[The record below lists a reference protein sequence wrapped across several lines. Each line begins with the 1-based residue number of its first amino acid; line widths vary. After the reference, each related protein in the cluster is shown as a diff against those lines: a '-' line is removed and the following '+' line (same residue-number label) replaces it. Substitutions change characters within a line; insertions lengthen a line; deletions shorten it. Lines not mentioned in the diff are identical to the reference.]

1 MKKLL
6 SEVITAW
13 WSEVDTK
20 LVNPKSE
27 EAIKGLKL
35 VLREDFGFDSDVID
49 YVVEMVRSTPTN
61 FDLGGK
67 TSGIDVGKN
76 QTAVSAQL
84 HPVWDDDDEEDDEDD
99 VYNNN
104 DGELSEW
111 DITLQDGLE
120 ELNEDIW
127 VRSKDGGNAYAVKN
141 FNPETQD
148 KLSDDEVEQLKKSGK
163 IKDKPS
169 EEQPDEKETQTEPQQ
184 KSKDD
189 ARAKAYADIKQNAQT
204 ALEKGKQKDDGDS
217 QKQADKLDDD
227 TDSVEIKNSL
237 KEFEKFISD
246 FQKQV
251 IKLSEKK
258 RIKELEKLD
267 TLSESF
273 DKLPDD
279 VKNVSSVVFAKGQIF
294 EGRENSGIGKNR
306 LGYLDVKTLASNKDY
321 LMRAYG
327 DGSAETVKEFVKES
341 RKIKINEDYVQSSF
355 DLLPESLQK
364 SLMGKGKVGDAGKNK
379 HFLGYV
385 RNDGT
390 ITSDKSDP
398 NIKKDE
404 QGNLEVKRGNPGNKD
419 RGRFVW
425 RCILEQGGQDP
436 YTGLPLDLS
445 AIDLEHTVAFDNK
458 DNGEPTEQD
467 YLNREHDDNIIIC
480 ATNINQQK
488 SNLSM
493 KDFYENMV
501 DGQIGKSEEEFKK
514 ESETYE
520 TINEVASQT
529 QQKAALILE
538 EGKIKKGYDFKTLK
552 ETFDV
557 DDETYTNARNEFRK
571 VAETAEDKK
580 ALTKLKSEI
589 GKNTLMAMGL
599 GRGLTDPSGRRTIK
613 LSSDNLYRGFLLS
626 MADEPDRQDEFK
638 DAWED
643 ARKIGNSDEYR
654 LKGKGQQGMVK
665 YLIDN
670 KFISD
675 KILSDKKMGKVFQNA
690 LNEIFDEVSNRY
702 VLIG

>member
-1 MKKLL
+1 MMDYTQLISELIDELSYRVGVPNIYDKEHQRIMSEILTEWGKFDEKKIIFEFL
-6 SEVITAW
+6 T
-13 WSEVDTK
+13 
-20 LVNPKSE
+20 
-27 EAIKGLKL
+27 EAEPNKNDERY
-35 VLREDFGFDSDVID
+35 VSFGFGRFKLKGKEGENDPTYEKDDKGNYVKLSQDDS
-49 YVVEMVRSTPTN
+49 E
-61 FDLGGK
+61 
-67 TSGIDVGKN
+67 SG
-76 QTAVSAQL
+76 
-84 HPVWDDDDEEDDEDD
+84 
-99 VYNNN
+99 
-104 DGELSEW
+104 DGETPQE
-111 DITLQDGLE
+111 
-120 ELNEDIW
+120 
-127 VRSKDGGNAYAVKN
+127 
-141 FNPETQD
+141 
-148 KLSDDEVEQLKKSGK
+148 
-163 IKDKPS
+163 
-169 EEQPDEKETQTEPQQ
+169 EPQQ
-184 KSKDD
+184 GTALTGKGGDEYKSNLPKGDPASTKKEEPKKPKENKKLEDYTDSEIINAIKKFESFLDD
-189 ARAKAYADIKQNAQT
+189 AQKEAINLSQKMRVKK
-204 ALEKGKQKDDGDS
+204 LEK
-217 QKQADKLDDD
+217 
-227 TDSVEIKNSL
+227 I
-237 KEFEKFISD
+237 
-246 FQKQV
+246 
-251 IKLSEKK
+251 
-258 RIKELEKLD
+258 D

-279 VKNVSSVVFAKGQIF
+279 VKNTASAVFAKGQIF

-341 RKIKINEDYVQSSF
+341 RKIKVNEDYVQSSF

-364 SLMGKGKVGDAGKNK
+364 SLQGKGKVGDAGKNK

-390 ITSDKSDP
+390 IISDKTDP

-445 AIDLEHTVAFDNK
+445 SIDLEHTVAFDNK

-480 ATNINQQK
+480 ATNINQKK

-493 KDFYENMV
+493 KDFYERIV

-520 TINEVASQT
+520 TINKVASQT
-529 QQKAALILE
+529 QQKAALVLE

-557 DDETYTNARNEFRK
+557 DDDTYTNARNEFRK
-571 VAETAEDKK
+571 VAETKEDKK
-580 ALTKLKSEI
+580 ALSKLKSEI
-589 GKNTLMAMGL
+589 GKDTLMAMGL
-599 GRGLTDPSGRRTIK
+599 GRGLTDKSGRRTIK

-638 DAWED
+638 EAWEEG
-643 ARKIGNSDEYR
+643 RKIGNSDEYR
-654 LKGKGQQGMVK
+654 LDGKGQQGMIK
-665 YLIDN
+665 YLIDK
-670 KFISD
+670 KFISH
-675 KILSDKKMGKVFQNA
+675 KVLSDKKLGKVFQNA
-690 LNEIFDEVSNRY
+690 LNEVYDY
-702 VLIG
+702 DLDAYLIID

>member
-1 MKKLL
+1 MNYTELISELIDELSLRVAIPNVNDKEQQHIMSEILTEWGKFDEKKIIFEFLTEAEPNKNDDRYKSIGYGRYKLKGKEGEDEPTYEKDDKGNYVKLSQDDSDGGDGETPQEEPQQGTALTGKGGDSYKANLPKGDPASTKKEEIPTKEKENKKLEDYTD
-6 SEVITAW
+6 SEIKDVI
-13 WSEVDTK
+13 DK
-20 LVNPKSE
+20 FKSFLKDSQK
-27 EAIKGLKL
+27 EAIKLSGRK
-35 VLREDFGFDSDVID
+35 R
-49 YVVEMVRSTPTN
+49 VR
-61 FDLGGK
+61 
-67 TSGIDVGKN
+67 
-76 QTAVSAQL
+76 
-84 HPVWDDDDEEDDEDD
+84 
-99 VYNNN
+99 
-104 DGELSEW
+104 
-111 DITLQDGLE
+111 
-120 ELNEDIW
+120 
-127 VRSKDGGNAYAVKN
+127 
-141 FNPETQD
+141 
-148 KLSDDEVEQLKKSGK
+148 
-163 IKDKPS
+163 
-169 EEQPDEKETQTEPQQ
+169 
-184 KSKDD
+184 
-189 ARAKAYADIKQNAQT
+189 
-204 ALEKGKQKDDGDS
+204 
-217 QKQADKLDDD
+217 
-227 TDSVEIKNSL
+227 
-237 KEFEKFISD
+237 
-246 FQKQV
+246 
-251 IKLSEKK
+251 
-258 RIKELEKLD
+258 ELEKLD

-279 VKNVSSVVFAKGQIF
+279 VKNTASAVFAKGQIF

-306 LGYLDVKTLASNKDY
+306 LGYLDVKTLSSNKDY

-341 RKIKINEDYVQSSF
+341 RKIKVNEDYVESSF
-355 DLLPESLQK
+355 DLLPDSLQK
-364 SLMGKGKVGDAGKNK
+364 SLMGKGKVGDDGKNK

-385 RNDGT
+385 RNDGG

-480 ATNINQQK
+480 ATNINQKK

-493 KDFYENMV
+493 KEFYERIV
-501 DGQIGKSEEEFKK
+501 DDQIGKSEEEFKK

-529 QQKAALILE
+529 QQKAALVLE

-571 VAETAEDKK
+571 VAETKEDKK
-580 ALTKLKSEI
+580 ALDKLKSEI

-599 GRGLTDPSGRRTIK
+599 GRGLTDKSGRRTVK

-638 DAWED
+638 EAWEEG
-643 ARKIGNSDEYR
+643 RKIGNSDEYR
-654 LKGKGQQGMVK
+654 LDGKGQQGMIK
-665 YLIDN
+665 YLIDK
-670 KFISD
+670 KFISH
-675 KILSDKKMGKVFQNA
+675 KVLSDKKLGKVFQNA
-690 LNEIFDEVSNRY
+690 LNEVYDY
-702 VLIG
+702 DLDLYLINE

>member
-1 MKKLL
+1 MKH
-6 SEVITAW
+6 
-13 WSEVDTK
+13 TK
-20 LVNPKSE
+20 LIDELLNELSYRVGIVDIYNKEQQSVMSEILTEWGEFDVKETIFRFLNEADDTEGEDRDYSHIGKGFYVKKGDEEKDGAQKYKKDDGGNIKPVSDKEYEAEKSKQGEEGEKAAKDSPQNQQAGDGATQEEPPQATALKGKGGDSYKANLPKGDPASTKKE
-27 EAIKGLKL
+27 EPKKDKPIEIKDDSRDVEVSDSITKFESFLDDAQKEAIKL
-35 VLREDFGFDSDVID
+35 
-49 YVVEMVRSTPTN
+49 
-61 FDLGGK
+61 
-67 TSGIDVGKN
+67 SG
-76 QTAVSAQL
+76 
-84 HPVWDDDDEEDDEDD
+84 
-99 VYNNN
+99 
-104 DGELSEW
+104 
-111 DITLQDGLE
+111 
-120 ELNEDIW
+120 
-127 VRSKDGGNAYAVKN
+127 R
-141 FNPETQD
+141 
-148 KLSDDEVEQLKKSGK
+148 
-163 IKDKPS
+163 
-169 EEQPDEKETQTEPQQ
+169 
-184 KSKDD
+184 
-189 ARAKAYADIKQNAQT
+189 
-204 ALEKGKQKDDGDS
+204 
-217 QKQADKLDDD
+217 
-227 TDSVEIKNSL
+227 
-237 KEFEKFISD
+237 
-246 FQKQV
+246 
-251 IKLSEKK
+251 K
-258 RIKELEKLD
+258 RVKELEKLD
-267 TLSESF
+267 SLSESF

-279 VKNVSSVVFAKGQIF
+279 VKNTASAVFAKGQIF

-321 LMRAYG
+321 LMKAYG

-341 RKIKINEDYVQSSF
+341 RKIQVNEDYVQSSF

-364 SLMGKGKVGDAGKNK
+364 SLMGKGKVGDAGKDK

-390 ITSDKSDP
+390 VTSDKSDP

-404 QGNLEVKRGNPGNKD
+404 QGKLEVKRGNPGNKD

-480 ATNINQQK
+480 ATNINQKK

-493 KDFYENMV
+493 KDFYERIV
-501 DGQIGKSEEEFKK
+501 DDQIGKSEEEFKK

-520 TINEVASQT
+520 TINKVASQT
-529 QQKAALILE
+529 QQKAALVLE

-571 VAETAEDKK
+571 VAETKEDKK
-580 ALTKLKSEI
+580 ALAKLKSEI

-599 GRGLTDPSGRRTIK
+599 GRGLTDKSGRRTIK

-638 DAWED
+638 EAWEE

-654 LKGKGQQGMVK
+654 LDGKGQQGMIK
-665 YLIDN
+665 YLIDK
-670 KFISD
+670 KFISH
-675 KILSDKKMGKVFQNA
+675 KVLSDKKLGKVFQNA
-690 LNEIFDEVSNRY
+690 LNEVYDYTLEMY
-702 VLIG
+702 LITE